1 MNIEKLHTI
10 IKSPIVSEKSVKMME
25 SNQYA
30 FTVDKH
36 STKTEIKQAVEA
48 VFNVKVESLNT
59 VNQKGKAKRTKM
71 RQGKRSDVKKAYI
84 TLAPGET
91 IAMIGEES

>member
-1 MNIEKLHTI
+1 MNLEQLHTI

-30 FTVDKH
+30 FMVDKR
-36 STKTEIKQAVEA
+36 SSKTEIKQAVEA
-48 VFNVKVESLNT
+48 IFSVKVQSLNT
-59 VNQKGKAKRTKM
+59 VNQKGKTKRTKM

-91 IAMIGEES
+91 IAMISEES